1 MATTTLPPSESRSHE
16 SISIPTLEE
25 RATISLSA
33 SGPATSQTAIELA
46 KTLPPSLIEFF
57 RRFPPS
63 DSYAIG
69 PQRPSPLEG
78 TPKAEE
84 ILLAST
90 PLSDPTYNPFQ
101 TWKNPVTGRWRPPMF
116 SLRRQAEL
124 VKKAMN
130 YGVAELLP
138 HTSKL
143 PWVKAQKREEQ
154 GLRVKG
160 TGVGQKVKGK
170 EWERTVKGRLEKR
183 RRAMLE
189 MPKLVQQWKEVS
201 FCLRKYPWIRTYA
214 NNLAERTRK
223 RMEEV
228 AQVRAFAVYISF
240 LRFWSTSACIGIENG
255 SYCII
260 WSIAAWQEIDSDFAY
275 EASCIVNSCTNKTT
289 THLAA
294 TPCDLQDYLQIKRLF
309 SLSDNGSET
318 RLVPWSFRCG

>member
-1 MATTTLPPSESRSHE
+1 MTTTTLPPSESRSHD
-16 SISIPTLEE
+16 STSIPASED
-25 RATISLSA
+25 RATVSSSTA
-33 SGPATSQTAIELA
+33 GSSSSQTAIELA

-69 PQRPSPLEG
+69 PQRPSPLSG

-101 TWKNPVTGRWRPPMF
+101 TWKNPITGRWRPPMF

-138 HTSKL
+138 HTNKL

-201 FCLRKYPWIRTYA
+201 FRLERYSWIRTYA
-214 NNLAERTRK
+214 NNLAERTWK

-228 AQVRAFAVYISF
+228 AQVRAFAIYTS
-240 LRFWSTSACIGIENG
+240 LLGLWNTSACTGIERVCD
-255 SYCII
+255 CII
-260 WSIAAWQEIDSDFAY
+260 WSITAWQEVDSDFALRGIPDHQFMY
-275 EASCIVNSCTNKTT
+275 KQETDASRSKALLSKRLFT
-289 THLAA
+289 
-294 TPCDLQDYLQIKRLF
+294 DKRLF
-309 SLSDNGSET
+309 SLRDN
-318 RLVPWSFRCG
+318 

>member
-1 MATTTLPPSESRSHE
+1 MSAIATASRDLARCLKAESWTARKPLMQCTTSAARCARQGGIRYTSTRQMTTTTIPPSDSRSHE
-16 SISIPTLEE
+16 PLLT
-25 RATISLSA
+25 
-33 SGPATSQTAIELA
+33 PAPQNRVSSTPRPANSQTAIELA

-63 DSYAIG
+63 DSYATG
-69 PQRPSPLEG
+69 PQRPAPLEG

-124 VKKAMN
+124 VNKAMK

-138 HTSKL
+138 FTNKV

-189 MPKLVQQWKEVS
+189 MPKLVQEWKEVG
-201 FCLRKYPWIRTYA
+201 FCVRHSQITTHA
-214 NNLAERTRK
+214 NYFAERTRSW
-223 RMEEV
+223 MEEV
-228 AQVRAFAVYISF
+228 AQVIEFALSSWVF
-240 LRFWSTSACIGIENG
+240 DIGITSLCARIEEDR
-255 SYCII
+255 YCII
-260 WSIAAWQEIDSDFAY
+260 G
-275 EASCIVNSCTNKTT
+275 KL
-289 THLAA
+289 H
-294 TPCDLQDYLQIKRLF
+294 
-309 SLSDNGSET
+309 
-318 RLVPWSFRCG
+318 